1 MTQLDTSNQSPLV
14 PLYRHRKAHEWG
26 LAILAWERGPRRAY
40 QFEDGKLRVFKK
52 GYYEMLEEVDAP
64 ADRAGKVVA
73 ELERKLGNAPAER
86 IGTTKT
92 ARPELTL
99 DEQLRIFAIQQPNG
113 FGGATWQTKRRGVEA
128 ARRLKRHRDPA
139 IAEAR
144 ERLSEA
150 AIDAAL
156 AEERASHIHAAALE
170 ILDGVDV
177 VNAKQLEPLKNLP
190 ESRHV
195 AFVTALRELLWG
207 DGNYDLRFERLVATL
222 ALTAKRGPSWQLAT
236 ALPALVHP
244 GEQVC
249 IRPST
254 FKKEALYMAPRLM
267 YAATPNAGLYA
278 RYLDMARA
286 VAARLA
292 DAEVAPADLWDVYDF
307 MIDTL
312 KPSAAKLLQH

>member
-1 MTQLDTSNQSPLV
+1 MTQLDSSNQTPL

-64 ADRAGKVVA
+64 ADRAAKVVA

-86 IGTTKT
+86 IGTPRNP
-92 ARPELTL
+92 RPELSL
-99 DEQLRIFAIQQPNG
+99 EDQVRVFAIQQPNG
-113 FGGATWQTKRRGVEA
+113 FGGATWQTKCRGVEV
-128 ARRLKRHRDPA
+128 ARRLKRHREPA
-139 IAEAR
+139 INDAR

-150 AIDAAL
+150 AIDAAI
-156 AEERASHIHAAALE
+156 AEDRASDIHAAAMK
-170 ILDGVDV
+170 ILDAVDV
-177 VNAKQLEPLKNLP
+177 VNASQLEPLRALP
-190 ESRHV
+190 ESRHIS
-195 AFVTALRELLWG
+195 FVTALRELLWG

-244 GEQVC
+244 DQQVC
-249 IRPST
+249 VRPST
-254 FKKEALYMAPRLM
+254 FKTQALYMAPRLT
-267 YAATPNAGLYA
+267 YAATPNASLYA
-278 RYLDMARA
+278 RYVDMARS

-292 DAEVAPADLWDVYDF
+292 DAGIPPADLWDVYDF
-307 MIDTL
+307 MVDTL